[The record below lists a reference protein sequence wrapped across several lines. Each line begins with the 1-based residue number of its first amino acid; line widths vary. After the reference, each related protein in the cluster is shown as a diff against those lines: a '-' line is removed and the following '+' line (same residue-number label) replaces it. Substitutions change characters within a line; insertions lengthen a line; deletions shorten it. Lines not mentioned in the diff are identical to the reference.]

1 MKKTLLHNAIRSA
14 LGAMFA
20 QRARTHDVSIKFRMD
35 GGYPG
40 DVNRTHPADI
50 VAALMNSSVQAPR
63 LFGDVVL
70 VDGATSSYRGVVAGD
85 TATMSV
91 DGIVVRPYPISQ
103 AAGGM
108 TASFGVGAPP
118 TNQPLDVLRD
128 GNIIV
133 KCNVG
138 APQKGGAVYVYTG
151 ASTGSHVQGS
161 GVETAAGANLTLLN
175 NVFFNS
181 PADANGY
188 AEVTINRVK
197 N

>member
-1 MKKTLLHNAIRSA
+1 MKKTLLNIAVRAAIS
-14 LGAMFA
+14 AMFSVR
-20 QRARTHDVSIKFRMD
+20 QRTHDVAIKFRMD

-50 VAALMNSSVQAPR
+50 IAGLMNSSVQAPR

-85 TATMSV
+85 TSTMSV

-103 AAGGM
+103 TAGGM
-108 TASFGVGAPP
+108 TSSFGIGAPP
-118 TNQPLDVLRD
+118 TNQPVDVLRD

-138 APQKGGAVYVYTG
+138 SPQKGGAVYVYTG

-161 GVETAAGANLTLLN
+161 GVETAAGANLTLLS
-175 NVFFNS
+175 NVFFNG